1 MQYLFQVK
9 YIELFAGCGGLS
21 LGLKANGFKLVFANE
36 LGEMA
41 AKTFSNNLITNAED
55 KVVYLKHNK
64 SLKNTKTGSV
74 FVGSIDILMEL
85 INSGKIDPKLLKAD
99 LISGGP
105 PCQGFSMAGLRKD
118 GVNKNKLPFYFLDLV
133 EVVSPK
139 TVLIEN
145 VVGIL
150 HPFTSSGASIRTHK
164 EIQKRLSQLGY
175 YSACV
180 KVKAETFG
188 VAEHRPRVL
197 FLGFKKD
204 VFESKK
210 RYFNTFSEY
219 YHPPYLDESV
229 EPLDYLDLTNDDF
242 DFINGFFKTNIPN
255 ELTSVK
261 EAIDDLSTNSEKSNY
276 VNKLNTLLGQMV
288 INRLSENEISNH
300 EPRKHNERTTKRFKV
315 KQVFASDSYYSKK
328 IDLYITQKINN
339 FTTQDKKFISSKLRQ
354 NGFAFT
360 HLYIFLDS
368 IKSKKHSQ
376 KVLIPDKPSQTILTI
391 PDDIIHYNLRE
402 NRVLTVRE
410 EARIQSFPDNFI
422 FYGKPTTGGYQREL
436 ETPQYTQVGNA
447 VPPLLAFEVGKLF
460 KFFLK

>member
-1 MQYLFQVK
+1 VK

-21 LGLKANGFKLVFANE
+21 LGLKANGFNLVFANE

-41 AKTFSNNLITNAED
+41 AKTFSNNLINNQDD
-55 KVVYLKHNK
+55 KVVYLKHKK

-74 FVGSIDILMEL
+74 FVGSIDILINM
-85 INSGKIDPKLLKAD
+85 INSGKIDTKLLKAD

-150 HPFTSSGASIRTHK
+150 HPFTSSGASVRTYK

-197 FLGFKKD
+197 FLGFKKE

-210 RYFNTFSEY
+210 RYFNKYSKY
-219 YHPPYLDESV
+219 YHPPYLDESI
-229 EPLDYLDLTNDDF
+229 EPLDYLDLTNDDIEL
-242 DFINGFFKTNIPN
+242 INGFFKTNISIK
-255 ELTSVK
+255 LTSVR

-276 VNKLNTLLGQMV
+276 VNKLNNLLGQSV
-288 INRLSENEISNH
+288 INQLVENNLSNH

-315 KQVFASDSYYSKK
+315 KQVFASDPIYSKK
-328 IDLYITQKINN
+328 IDLYLTQKISK
-339 FTTQDKKFISSKLRQ
+339 FTTKDKNIICSSLRQ
-354 NGFAFT
+354 NGFSFT
-360 HLYIFLDS
+360 NLYLFLDS

-391 PDDIIHYNLRE
+391 PDDIIHYNINE

-447 VPPLLAFEVGKLF
+447 VPPLLAFEVGKLI

>member
-1 MQYLFQVK
+1 MN

-21 LGLKANGFKLVFANE
+21 LGLKANGFNLVFANE

-41 AKTFSNNLITNAED
+41 AKTFSNNLIKNPED
-55 KVVYLKHNK
+55 KIVYLKHKK
-64 SLKNTKTGSV
+64 SLKKTMSGSIL
-74 FVGSIDILMEL
+74 VGSIDILMDM
-85 INSGKIDPKLLKAD
+85 INSGKINSKLLKAD

-118 GVNKNKLPFYFLDLV
+118 GVNKNELPFYFLNIV
-133 EVVSPK
+133 KVVCPK

-150 HPFTSSGASIRTHK
+150 HPFSSSGASVRTYK

-175 YSACV
+175 YSVCV

-197 FLGFKKD
+197 FLGFNKE

-210 RYFNTFSEY
+210 IYFTAYSKY
-219 YHPPYLDESV
+219 YHPPFLDESI
-229 EPLDYLDLTNDDF
+229 EPDDYLDLTNYDIE
-242 DFINGFFKTNIPN
+242 FINGFFKTKLPRKIN
-255 ELTSVK
+255 SVK

-276 VNKLNTLLGQMV
+276 VNKLNKILGKKV
-288 INRLSENEISNH
+288 INKLSINNISNH
-300 EPRKHNERTTKRFKV
+300 EPRKHNERTSKRFKV
-315 KQVFASDSYYSKK
+315 KQIFARYPFYSKI
-328 IDLYITQKINN
+328 IDLYITHKI
-339 FTTQDKKFISSKLRQ
+339 DKFKTKDKNIISSILRQ

-360 HLYIFLDS
+360 NLYLFLNS
-368 IKSKKHSQ
+368 IKSKKHTQ
-376 KVLIPDKPSQTILTI
+376 KVLIPNKPSQTILTI
-391 PDDIIHYNLRE
+391 PDDIIHYNVNE

-447 VPPLLAFEVGKLF
+447 VPPLLAFEVGKLI
-460 KFFLK
+460 KFFIK